1 MLRVNGDR
9 LWSALM
15 EIGEIGGTPGG
26 GCRRLALSEE
36 DGRARDLFR
45 KWAEEAGCTVTV
57 DGIGNIFAR
66 REGTDHA
73 AAPVAIGSHLDTVP
87 TGGKFD
93 GVYGVM
99 AGLEVLRRL
108 RDLDL
113 QTRLP
118 IEVIAWTNEEGAR
131 FSPMTMGSSVF
142 TGDMTLD
149 FALSRQDPSGLS
161 VGEALKRIGYA
172 GNMAVGGRPFTAY
185 LEVHVEQGPLLKEG
199 GEQIGVVTGSFKAR
213 YFVATIKGQAA
224 HVGPTLMEQRHDAL
238 VGAAALTLEIDQI
251 GRSRGRDGRSNA
263 PYLEVYPNVRGVI
276 PQEVRLSCDVRHP
289 DADMALAMEM
299 ELRDAC
305 RRIAQEARRIDRSRA
320 IFRVRPDQL
329 RSGDEH
335 PDPRDGR
342 GAGLFPTRYSHRW
355 PAMMRGADDGLLP
368 FSAVLRPERYRHQPQ
383 RDGIQHA
390 RAIPGRRGRA
400 AQCGAETGRL
410 RSIRLQRDVRCV
422 GPEARAGPRQAAAE
436 AAWPKPS
443 ARQQAAPVVVPPGP
457 KAMAVMPPPTW
468 ATGSTFQPRAASRHA
483 GQRGRPPPPPAPR
496 LASIIWVPRPLPAG
510 SCHDRSG

>member
-15 EIGEIGGTPGG
+15 AIGEIGGTPEG

-45 KWAEEAGCTVTV
+45 KWAEEAGCSVTV

-66 REGTDHA
+66 REGTDQA

-238 VGAAALTLEIDQI
+238 VGAAALTLEIDRI

-305 RRIAQEARRIDRSRA
+305 RRIAQERGVSIDLEQYFEFGP
-320 IFRVRPDQL
+320 INC
-329 RSGDEH
+329 
-335 PDPRDGR
+335 DPAMSTLIRDTAEGLGFSQRDILTVASHDAVPMMDYCPSALFFVPSDTGISHNETEYSTPEQCRDG
-342 GAGLFPTRYSHRW
+342 
-355 PAMMRGADDGLLP
+355 ADVLLN
-368 FSAVLRPERYRHQPQ
+368 AVLKL
-383 RDGIQHA
+383 
-390 RAIPGRRGRA
+390 A
-400 AQCGAETGRL
+400 A
-410 RSIRLQRDVRCV
+410 
-422 GPEARAGPRQAAAE
+422 
-436 AAWPKPS
+436 
-443 ARQQAAPVVVPPGP
+443 
-457 KAMAVMPPPTW
+457 
-468 ATGSTFQPRAASRHA
+468 
-483 GQRGRPPPPPAPR
+483 
-496 LASIIWVPRPLPAG
+496 
-510 SCHDRSG
+510 

>member
-45 KWAEEAGCTVTV
+45 KWAEEAGCSVTV

-66 REGTDHA
+66 REGTDQA

-108 RDLDL
+108 GDLDL

-172 GNMAVGGRPFTAY
+172 GNMAVGARPFTAY

-238 VGAAALTLEIDQI
+238 VGAAALTLEIDRI

-305 RRIAQEARRIDRSRA
+305 RRIAQERGVSIDLEQYFEFGP
-320 IFRVRPDQL
+320 INC
-329 RSGDEH
+329 
-335 PDPRDGR
+335 DPAMSTLIRETAEGLGFSQRDILTVASHDAVPMMDYCPSALFFVPSDTGISHNETEYSTPEQCRDG
-342 GAGLFPTRYSHRW
+342 
-355 PAMMRGADDGLLP
+355 ADVLLN
-368 FSAVLRPERYRHQPQ
+368 AVLKL
-383 RDGIQHA
+383 
-390 RAIPGRRGRA
+390 A
-400 AQCGAETGRL
+400 A
-410 RSIRLQRDVRCV
+410 
-422 GPEARAGPRQAAAE
+422 
-436 AAWPKPS
+436 
-443 ARQQAAPVVVPPGP
+443 
-457 KAMAVMPPPTW
+457 
-468 ATGSTFQPRAASRHA
+468 
-483 GQRGRPPPPPAPR
+483 
-496 LASIIWVPRPLPAG
+496 
-510 SCHDRSG
+510 

>member
-45 KWAEEAGCTVTV
+45 EWAEEAGCTVTV

-66 REGTDHA
+66 REGTDQA

-93 GVYGVM
+93 GLYGVM

-172 GNMAVGGRPFTAY
+172 GNMAVGARPFTAY

-238 VGAAALTLEIDQI
+238 VGAAALTLEIDRI

-305 RRIAQEARRIDRSRA
+305 RRIAQERGVSIDLEQYFEFGP
-320 IFRVRPDQL
+320 INC
-329 RSGDEH
+329 
-335 PDPRDGR
+335 DPAMSTLIRDTAEGLGFSQRDILTVASHDAVPMMDYCPSALFFVPSDTGISHNETEYSTPEQCRDG
-342 GAGLFPTRYSHRW
+342 
-355 PAMMRGADDGLLP
+355 ADVLLN
-368 FSAVLRPERYRHQPQ
+368 AVLKL
-383 RDGIQHA
+383 
-390 RAIPGRRGRA
+390 A
-400 AQCGAETGRL
+400 A
-410 RSIRLQRDVRCV
+410 
-422 GPEARAGPRQAAAE
+422 
-436 AAWPKPS
+436 
-443 ARQQAAPVVVPPGP
+443 
-457 KAMAVMPPPTW
+457 
-468 ATGSTFQPRAASRHA
+468 
-483 GQRGRPPPPPAPR
+483 
-496 LASIIWVPRPLPAG
+496 
-510 SCHDRSG
+510 

>member
-15 EIGEIGGTPGG
+15 AIGEIGGTPEG

-45 KWAEEAGCTVTV
+45 KWAEEAGCSVTV

-66 REGTDHA
+66 REGTDQA

-172 GNMAVGGRPFTAY
+172 GNMAVGARPFTAY

-238 VGAAALTLEIDQI
+238 VGAAALTLEIDRI

-305 RRIAQEARRIDRSRA
+305 RRIAQERGVSIDLEQYFEFGP
-320 IFRVRPDQL
+320 INC
-329 RSGDEH
+329 
-335 PDPRDGR
+335 DPAMSALIRDTAEGLGFSQRDILTVASHDAVPMMDYCPSALFFVPSDTGISHNETEYSTPEQCRDG
-342 GAGLFPTRYSHRW
+342 
-355 PAMMRGADDGLLP
+355 ADVLLN
-368 FSAVLRPERYRHQPQ
+368 AVLKL
-383 RDGIQHA
+383 
-390 RAIPGRRGRA
+390 A
-400 AQCGAETGRL
+400 A
-410 RSIRLQRDVRCV
+410 
-422 GPEARAGPRQAAAE
+422 
-436 AAWPKPS
+436 
-443 ARQQAAPVVVPPGP
+443 
-457 KAMAVMPPPTW
+457 
-468 ATGSTFQPRAASRHA
+468 
-483 GQRGRPPPPPAPR
+483 
-496 LASIIWVPRPLPAG
+496 
-510 SCHDRSG
+510 

>member
-1 MLRVNGDR
+1 MSMLRVNGDR

-45 KWAEEAGCTVTV
+45 KWAEEAGCSVTV

-238 VGAAALTLEIDQI
+238 VGAAALTLEIDRI

-305 RRIAQEARRIDRSRA
+305 RRIAQERGVSIDLEQYFEFGP
-320 IFRVRPDQL
+320 INC
-329 RSGDEH
+329 
-335 PDPRDGR
+335 DPAMSTLIRDTAERLGFSQRDILTVASHDAVPMMDYCPSALFFVPSDTGISHNETEYSTPEQCRDG
-342 GAGLFPTRYSHRW
+342 
-355 PAMMRGADDGLLP
+355 ADVLLN
-368 FSAVLRPERYRHQPQ
+368 AVLKLT
-383 RDGIQHA
+383 A
-390 RAIPGRRGRA
+390 
-400 AQCGAETGRL
+400 
-410 RSIRLQRDVRCV
+410 
-422 GPEARAGPRQAAAE
+422 
-436 AAWPKPS
+436 
-443 ARQQAAPVVVPPGP
+443 
-457 KAMAVMPPPTW
+457 
-468 ATGSTFQPRAASRHA
+468 
-483 GQRGRPPPPPAPR
+483 
-496 LASIIWVPRPLPAG
+496 
-510 SCHDRSG
+510 